1 MLLGIAIVV
10 VSLVFAW
17 RFADTPKQPDAVSS
31 AQPELEADEL
41 GTDEDEPAGLASI
54 PRLQQR
60 VNAGTTQGA
69 ADAPLPPLMIED
81 LPPRDV
87 VAQLLP
93 LVEQGRVDAMHA
105 LAMTMVGCHRARMIR
120 DDDQIQNMLVRR
132 FRWRNGREPGTDE
145 ELDSIARDLDRM
157 SVERERCAGIDDSTY
172 LTRLELLEKAA
183 LAGNTDAMLDYADW
197 GLQDMDGYNTLLLR
211 FDEVARRRELAA
223 RFLNNALVLGDCR
236 ALPVLAEAYSGSVPR
251 RAWIVSAD
259 PYMAAVYTQAQ
270 AQAPATLSDPGHV
283 QSWSNLFDVRSEP
296 LDPARRDAARAQ
308 AAQIVQRHCSG
319 LS

>member
-10 VSLVFAW
+10 VSLAFAW
-17 RFADTPKQPDAVSS
+17 RLADIEQAREELAIV
-31 AQPELEADEL
+31 QPESEPDVLD
-41 GTDEDEPAGLASI
+41 TVEDGPTELASM
-54 PRLQQR
+54 PRQR
-60 VNAGTTQGA
+60 QPASNITAER
-69 ADAPLPPLMIED
+69 APEPPSPPLMVD
-81 LPPRDV
+81 GLPPKDAV
-87 VAQLLP
+87 EQLLP

-132 FRWRNGREPGTDE
+132 FRWRNGREPGTDAD
-145 ELDSIARDLDRM
+145 LDTIARDLDRM
-157 SVERERCAGIDDSTY
+157 SAERERCAGIDDSTY

-197 GLQDMDGYNTLLLR
+197 GLQDMDGYNTLLRR

-251 RAWIVSAD
+251 RAWIVTAD
-259 PYMAAVYTQAQ
+259 PYMAAVYTQAH
-270 AQAPATLSDPGHV
+270 AQAPAMLSDPGHM

-296 LDPARRDAARAQ
+296 LEPARRDTARVQ

-319 LS
+319 QS